1 VREADIKEK
10 PMNKTKIPLATTVAV
25 LLLASLGRAEQS
37 SPPPEVP
44 LRMTV
49 VLTEY
54 DGSTKLSS
62 LPYIIPCKAARSHDR
77 SSLRMGFQ
85 VPYTTG
91 DNQIQYRSVGTNL
104 DCESEPPDE
113 RGGFMVNLGVEHE
126 VVYRSGPNGELHPGA
141 PGNGAPVTGG
151 IHATLRD
158 LLLHDGQ
165 TVNALTATDPVSGH
179 VWKVEVTLNVVK

>member
-1 VREADIKEK
+1 MK
-10 PMNKTKIPLATTVAV
+10 KTKIHLATVAV
-25 LLLASLGRAEQS
+25 VLLLGSLGIAEDK
-37 SPPPEVP
+37 SPDIP

-49 VLTEY
+49 VLNEY
-54 DGSTKLSS
+54 DGNTKVSS
-62 LPYIIPCKAARSHDR
+62 LPYIMPCKATRSHEP

-91 DNQIQYRSVGTNL
+91 EQIQYRSVGTNI
-104 DCESEPPDE
+104 DCGSEPPDE
-113 RGGFMVNLGVEHE
+113 KGGYMINLGVEHE
-126 VVYRSGPNGELHPGA
+126 VVYRSGPNGELHPGS

-165 TVNALTATDPVSGH
+165 TANALTATDPVSGH

>member
-1 VREADIKEK
+1 MK
-10 PMNKTKIPLATTVAV
+10 KTQIHLATAAV
-25 LLLASLGRAEQS
+25 LLLGSLGMAQEKT
-37 SPPPEVP
+37 PPPDIP
-44 LRMTV
+44 LKMTV
-49 VLTEY
+49 VLNEY
-54 DGSTKLSS
+54 DGSAKVSS
-62 LPYIIPCKAARSHDR
+62 LPYIMPCKATRSHEA
-77 SSLRMGFQ
+77 SALRMGFQ

-91 DNQIQYRSVGTNL
+91 ENQVQYRSVGTNI
-104 DCESEPPDE
+104 DCLSTPPDE
-113 RGGFMVNLGVEHE
+113 RGGYMVNLGVEHE
-126 VVYRSGPNGELHPGA
+126 VVYRSGPNGEMHPGA

>member
-1 VREADIKEK
+1 
-10 PMNKTKIPLATTVAV
+10 MMKTKIHLATVVAV
-25 LLLASLGRAEQS
+25 LLLGSLGRAEEK

-49 VLTEY
+49 LLNEF
-54 DGSTKLSS
+54 DGSTKVSS
-62 LPYIIPCKAARSHDR
+62 LPYIMPCKATRSHEP

-91 DNQIQYRSVGTNL
+91 DNQVQYRSVGTNI
-104 DCESEPPDE
+104 DCGAAPPDE
-113 RGGFMVNLGVEHE
+113 RGGYMVNLGVEHE

>member
-1 VREADIKEK
+1 MK
-10 PMNKTKIPLATTVAV
+10 KTKIHLASVAAV
-25 LLLASLGRAEQS
+25 LLLGSLGMAQEKN
-37 SPPPEVP
+37 PTPDIP
-44 LRMTV
+44 LKMTV
-49 VLTEY
+49 VLNEF
-54 DGSTKLSS
+54 DGSTKVSS
-62 LPYIIPCKAARSHDR
+62 LPYIMPCKATRSHEP

-91 DNQIQYRSVGTNL
+91 ENQVQYRSVGTNI
-104 DCESEPPDE
+104 DCGSAPPDE
-113 RGGFMVNLGVEHE
+113 RGGYMVNLGVEHE
-126 VVYRSGPNGELHPGA
+126 VVYRSGPNGELRPGA